1 MIIILAIS
9 LFHWTLISFSR
20 NTTVINFEEKMI
32 VSKEMLQKTPPMLR
46 DLIQKQINVDGEF
59 AKTGNTSHRDSET
72 AITSKPVK
80 IKVTIQPAK

>member
-1 MIIILAIS
+1 
-9 LFHWTLISFSR
+9 
-20 NTTVINFEEKMI
+20 MI

-80 IKVTIQPAK
+80 IKKDFVKQNYTTILLFIFLIT